1 MSTLQTRGQEIAR
14 KAAQCVAAVKAQN
27 EDIQKK
33 YGSLARKLPSLI
45 LANGL
50 GQTLAFLKSKGYE
63 KGELNSKKAEGLLYN
78 HLSEHV
84 LGKDQDLLTKVMGES
99 SFEYRRH
106 TTEVLAFASWLKRF
120 AEAELG
126 QEEGQ

>member
-1 MSTLQTRGQEIAR
+1 MSIMQTRGQEIAR

-33 YGSLARKLPSLI
+33 YGSLARKLPSLV
-45 LANGL
+45 LGNGL
-50 GQTLAFLKSKGYE
+50 GQTLAFLKSKGYDR
-63 KGELNSKKAEGLLYN
+63 GNLNPKKAEGLLYKDV
-78 HLSEHV
+78 STYV
-84 LGKDQDLLTKVMGES
+84 LGEKDDLLEKVMGES

-106 TTEVLAFASWLKRF
+106 TTEVLAFAGWLKRF

-126 QEEGQ
+126 EEEP